1 MIDEDEIARII
12 QLFAHLGSALA
23 IDMLFTDA
31 KEAVDKGRRDLTAH
45 LLDLSA
51 QFFRLRAEMG
61 DDVNEDADGLR
72 VIGISLRLVAHKLY
86 KECGNVADD
95 PRLLKLVNSRGEKS

>member
-51 QFFRLRAEMG
+51 QFFRL
-61 DDVNEDADGLR
+61 
-72 VIGISLRLVAHKLY
+72 
-86 KECGNVADD
+86 
-95 PRLLKLVNSRGEKS
+95 